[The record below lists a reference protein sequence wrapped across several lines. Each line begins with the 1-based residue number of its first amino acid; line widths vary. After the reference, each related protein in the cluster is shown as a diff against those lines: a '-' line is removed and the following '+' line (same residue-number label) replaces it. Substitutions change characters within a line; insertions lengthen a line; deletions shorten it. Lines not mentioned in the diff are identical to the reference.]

1 MPGAGLEPASLA
13 AGVFKTPVYTV
24 PPPGHRSDNRY
35 KYSTQKQKVSNR
47 FHLKK
52 AHLVRRK
59 RNAFLETR
67 PRDKVGERWLQRCAY
82 W

>member
-24 PPPGHRSDNRY
+24 PPPGPRSDILF

-52 AHLVRRK
+52 AYLVRRQ
-59 RNAFLETR
+59 RNAFLETC
-67 PRDKVGERWLQRCAY
+67 PRDKVGERRL
-82 W
+82 